1 MSLVE
6 QTAEILKDR
15 IVSGHYPA
23 DESLPPQGELATE
36 LSVSRPVLREAMRT
50 VASLGLI
57 EVSQGRLPRV
67 RPVGPEQVASGLQLL
82 VARGG
87 ATFQDLIEVRRPLE
101 IEIVSLAARRRHDE
115 DLARL
120 AAAIRRLLHAET
132 LDDQVAADRDFHLFL
147 ARASGNPLFECLLEA
162 IVVPLEQSMR
172 TSLSNV
178 GIDRG
183 LRDHKQIAAAV
194 HAGDPKAAQQAM
206 ARHLR
211 RAAIDQAK

>member
-1 MSLVE
+1 MNLAE

-15 IVSGHYPA
+15 IVSGHYPTDGA
-23 DESLPPQGELATE
+23 LPPQGELATE

-67 RPVGPEQVASGLQLL
+67 RPAGPEQVATGLQLL

-87 ATFQDLIEVRRPLE
+87 ASFADLIEVRRPLE
-101 IEIVSLAARRRHDE
+101 LEIVGLAARRRQDD

-120 AAAIRRLLHAET
+120 EATVRRLLHGET
-132 LDDQVAADRDFHLFL
+132 LEDQVAADRDFHLYL
-147 ARASGNPLFECLLEA
+147 ARATENRLFESLLEA
-162 IVVPLEQSMR
+162 IVIPLEQSMR
-172 TSLSNV
+172 NSLSNV

-183 LRDHKQIAAAV
+183 LRDHQRILAAV
-194 HAGDPKAAQQAM
+194 RAGDVEAAKQAMVRHLQKAAV
-206 ARHLR
+206 
-211 RAAIDQAK
+211 DQAS